1 MGAIRIFWASA
12 RSLRPKISEMP
23 AVAAENARAQFRCC
37 WWRFHQK
44 QRLGE
49 KRGHR
54 IHRHPL
60 GLKLGSWLSIVDDQM
75 ISDTVVARSAQNG
88 AKKDDR
94 MAFCMVFGHFL
105 SETQPNCCRVFSSL
119 LPGYYGLSLSV
130 GLLLGDAQARS

>member
-1 MGAIRIFWASA
+1 MRT
-12 RSLRPKISEMP
+12 
-23 AVAAENARAQFRCC
+23 
-37 WWRFHQK
+37 
-44 QRLGE
+44 
-49 KRGHR
+49 
-54 IHRHPL
+54 
-60 GLKLGSWLSIVDDQM
+60 M

-94 MAFCMVFGHFL
+94 MAFCMVFGGFL